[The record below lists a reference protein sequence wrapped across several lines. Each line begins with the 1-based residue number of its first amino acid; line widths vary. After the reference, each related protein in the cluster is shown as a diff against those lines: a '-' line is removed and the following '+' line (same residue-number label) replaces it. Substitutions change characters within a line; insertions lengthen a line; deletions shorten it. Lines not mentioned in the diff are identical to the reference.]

1 MAEYNFAL
9 SGVTLPGTED
19 LFGIWTVPTPAE
31 VSFDMQAA
39 EAPDEPTW
47 RIQLPAPLADA
58 QAILNAQSQTL
69 QRSESDLFSAERRLA
84 QLGLSYEAGEA
95 GVAFAALPAPE
106 ADLLATLSRIE
117 SPISFEVSGAKERA
131 QQETSSQWRVFVE
144 QVRHMVSHYARVETE
159 VGGTLVGYTAVGW
172 TGDFDTVW
180 EADVAA
186 DSMGLHHQSVQLAL
200 GSRLALIRLLTIV
213 GAGATKLALR
223 LTIPGAQ
230 LLVLPAAW
238 KFVRDV
244 LEELRR
250 SWPELQ
256 HLVE

>member
-1 MAEYNFAL
+1 MVEYSFAL

-31 VSFDMQAA
+31 LSFEVQAA
-39 EAPDEPTW
+39 KAPAEPAWRVKLSEAMSDA
-47 RIQLPAPLADA
+47 RAILDA
-58 QAILNAQSQTL
+58 QNQTL

-84 QLGLSYEAGEA
+84 QLGLYGAEEA

-106 ADLLATLSRIE
+106 AELLATLSSIE
-117 SPISFEVSGAKERA
+117 SPISFEAPGPEEKARR
-131 QQETSSQWRVFVE
+131 ETSSQWRVFVE
-144 QVRHMVSHYARVETE
+144 QVRRMISHYARIETE
-159 VGGTLVGYTAVGW
+159 MGGTFIGSTAVGW

-180 EADVAA
+180 GVDVAP

-200 GSRLALIRLLTIV
+200 GSRLALVRLLTIV
-213 GAGATKLALR
+213 GTGATKLALR
-223 LTIPGAQ
+223 LTVPGAQ
-230 LLVLPAAW
+230 LLVLPATW

-250 SWPELQ
+250 SWPEL
-256 HLVE
+256 

>member
-9 SGVTLPGTED
+9 SGVTLPGAKD
-19 LFGIWTVPTPAE
+19 LFGIWTVPAPAE
-31 VSFDMQAA
+31 VSFDI
-39 EAPDEPTW
+39 EAVEVRDEPAW
-47 RIQLPAPLADA
+47 RIQLPAALADA
-58 QAILNAQSQTL
+58 QAILDAQSQTL

-84 QLGLSYEAGEA
+84 QLGLSYEAEDA

-106 ADLLATLSRIE
+106 AELLATLSSIE
-117 SPISFEVSGAKERA
+117 APISFEAPGPEEKAR
-131 QQETSSQWRVFVE
+131 QETSSQWRVFVE
-144 QVRHMVSHYARVETE
+144 QVRRMVSHYARVETE
-159 VGGTLVGYTAVGW
+159 VGGTFVGHTAVGW

-180 EADVAA
+180 EASVSA
-186 DSMGLHHQSVQLAL
+186 DSMGLHLQSVHLAL
-200 GSRLALIRLLTIV
+200 GSRLALVRLLTIV
-213 GAGATKLALR
+213 GTGATKLALR
-223 LTIPGAQ
+223 LTVPGAQ

-256 HLVE
+256 HLAQ

>member
-1 MAEYNFAL
+1 MAEYSFAL
-9 SGVTLPGTED
+9 SGVTLPGAED
-19 LFGIWTVPTPAE
+19 LFGIWTAPTPAE
-31 VSFDMQAA
+31 ISFDIRAA
-39 EAPDEPTW
+39 EARDGPAW
-47 RIQLPAPLADA
+47 RVQLPAALADA
-58 QAILNAQSQTL
+58 QAILDAQNQTL

-84 QLGLSYEAGEA
+84 QVGLYGAEEA

-106 ADLLATLSRIE
+106 AELLATLSDIE
-117 SPISFEVSGAKERA
+117 SPISFEAPGPEERA
-131 QQETSSQWRVFVE
+131 RQETSSQWRVFVE
-144 QVRHMVSHYARVETE
+144 QVRRMVSHYARIETE
-159 VGGTLVGYTAVGW
+159 MGGALIGQTAVGW

-180 EADVAA
+180 GGDVSA

-213 GAGATKLALR
+213 GTGATKLALR
-223 LTIPGAQ
+223 LSVPGAQ
-230 LLVLPAAW
+230 LLALPAAW

-256 HLVE
+256 HLVQ